1 MAAMTTPTHACP
13 SDRDGFWFDAADP
26 SLALE
31 RAGNHVRLARAE
43 PPWIVVDQ
51 SIASLTLGR
60 HWPGRLWRVRVTQL
74 GDMSGLV
81 AQPGYW
87 RAAAIELLQP
97 LPLGTLFGPHG
108 EAVVDILA
116 RIPELTREQAQ
127 ALGAGLPDDGWDRYG
142 RAWERWAADEDGP
155 VATPPDGANEASPQ
169 SEWHGVL
176 SAARRR
182 GGAHS
187 PIHAGFMQVHGLL
200 RRRAEAVDG
209 AAAFIREE
217 DEDGEIDEWLA
228 APWDQASDALLF
240 AAMARGAPQYLSAA
254 DAEALSRPWRDV
266 FGDTAGPA

>member
-1 MAAMTTPTHACP
+1 MTTPTHACP

-31 RAGNHVRLARAE
+31 RTGSHVRLAHAE

-60 HWPGRLWRVRVTQL
+60 HWPGRLWRARVTQL

-97 LPLGTLFGPHG
+97 LPLALLFGPHG
-108 EAVVDILA
+108 EGVLDILE
-116 RIPELTREQAQ
+116 RIPGLSREQAQ
-127 ALGAGLPDDGWDRYG
+127 ALGAGLPADGWDRYG
-142 RAWERWAADEDGP
+142 RAWERWSADEDGREIL
-155 VATPPDGANEASPQ
+155 PPDAAANASSP

-176 SAARRR
+176 SASRRR

-187 PIHAGFMQVHGLL
+187 PIHAGFMQVHKLL
-200 RRRAEAVDG
+200 RQRAEAVDG
-209 AAAFIREE
+209 EAAFIREV
-217 DEDGEIDEWLA
+217 DEDGEIDESLA
-228 APWDQASDALLF
+228 SPWDRASDALLF
-240 AAMARGAPQYLSAA
+240 AAMARGAPQYLSADDVEVLA
-254 DAEALSRPWRDV
+254 RPWRGV
-266 FGDTAGPA
+266 FGEPG